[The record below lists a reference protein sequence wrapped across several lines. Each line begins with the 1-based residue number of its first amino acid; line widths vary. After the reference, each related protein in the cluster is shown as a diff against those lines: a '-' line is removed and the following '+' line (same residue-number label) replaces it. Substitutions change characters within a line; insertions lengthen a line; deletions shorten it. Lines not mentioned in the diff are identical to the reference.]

1 VPANSQITFLG
12 HASFKIVTPEGNIVL
27 LDPWLSENPVCPPA
41 LKHQPRA
48 DLILVTHGHG
58 DHMDLEVLDRAVE
71 MGAKI
76 IAPGPVRWFLLERGL
91 PGEVFEPMNKGGT
104 INLAGISVTMTHAA
118 HHAQI
123 NTANGAGWFHE
134 PVGFVL
140 GFSDGLCS
148 YFAGDTSVFSD
159 MKLIGDLYQPN
170 LAVLPIGNRYTMGAL
185 EAALALRLLGTKRV
199 IPFHY
204 GSLPDLTDMPADLE
218 SQTKDI
224 EGLEIIAL
232 EPGGVWSSVTLET
245 VRAPLNL

>member
-1 VPANSQITFLG
+1 MPANSQITFLG
-12 HASFKIVTPEGNIVL
+12 HASFKIVTPESKILL

-58 DHMDLEVLDRAVE
+58 DHMDLEVLDRVAE

-140 GFSDGLCS
+140 GFSDGLRA

-159 MKLIGDLYQPN
+159 MKLNHPN

-185 EAALALRLLGTKRV
+185 EAATALRLLGAKRV

-204 GSLPDLTDMPADLE
+204 GSLPDLTDTPADLE
-218 SQTKDI
+218 SETKDI
-224 EGLEIIAL
+224 QSLEIIAL
-232 EPGGVWSSVTLET
+232 EPGGVWSSQ
-245 VRAPLNL
+245 